1 MAKDYEVIIIGAGI
15 VGSMV
20 VRFLAKYK
28 PEVFDSQSESPGNNP
43 SSRLCARY
51 Y

>member
-1 MAKDYEVIIIGAGI
+1 MTKDYDVIIIGAGV

-20 VRFLAKYK
+20 ARFLAKYK

-43 SSRLCARY
+43 SSRLCAGSY
-51 Y
+51 